1 LTTAYAVERHRF
13 SKTHLER
20 RKPEVF
26 DSLVRRA
33 KALQALHKWLVCHQ
47 AWVASK
53 VLLQEAVDDLSSRG
67 LHNGFNLQKVT
78 LGKEPSTI
86 MATQKQSSL
95 KVTPTRK
102 SNDLTYTEDAE
113 DGAEDYIDYGD
124 GGEGGDAEEEE
135 DDDIINVESG
145 AELPP
150 QPIILSDVEE
160 EFEQSPDVSII

>member
-1 LTTAYAVERHRF
+1 M
-13 SKTHLER
+13 
-20 RKPEVF
+20 
-26 DSLVRRA
+26 RRA

-67 LHNGFNLQKVT
+67 LHHGFNLQKVT

-86 MATQKQSSL
+86 IATQKQSSL

-150 QPIILSDVEE
+150 QPIIVSDVEE